1 MHLVALL
8 CDTNR
13 NYELRILFKKIKKI
27 VDFLISYD
35 IFRSRKKII
44 INNKKGNSMNKK
56 KLAIFSVVLIV
67 LIGIVFGAW
76 EYYNFK
82 AELRCFYVC
91 DYHDKEQR
99 FPKNEKLVFYRG
111 KKKVFTY
118 ETDYFLGVMDTVF
131 ESEED
136 NHQRLVCALL
146 HHRGFKSGDE
156 FDYKPFLRDM
166 RGSGKKE
173 FLFLCGWS
181 GGGNSSDSYIG
192 VLLDIKHFK
201 IIDVKGG
208 EILDIPLKPKE
219 LTTSKEI
226 YMGYFGALGA
236 AGVSFPFRYTDN
248 GEWEFIGK
256 KVPFKEP
263 VDLSWYKDCKAKST
277 PEWYPEAAITHL
289 YCMLAE
295 NGWLKH
301 GKTLAKELG
310 YTPEEIEKYNKE
322 LLDKLRDS
330 EFYPYLVELNGEF

>member
-1 MHLVALL
+1 M

-13 NYELRILFKKIKKI
+13 NYELRILFKKI

-67 LIGIVFGAW
+67 LIGIVFGVW
-76 EYYNFK
+76 KYYDSK
-82 AELRCFYVC
+82 TELRCFYVC
-91 DYHDKEQR
+91 DYEDEEQLN
-99 FPKNEKLVFYRG
+99 PINQKLVFYRG

-118 ETDYFLGVMDTVF
+118 EAKAFLGFMDTLF

-136 NHQRLVCALL
+136 NHQRLVCELL
-146 HHRGFKSGDE
+146 HLRGFESGYE
-156 FDYKPFLRDM
+156 FDYKPLLRDM

-173 FLFLCGWS
+173 FLFLCEWT
-181 GGGNSSDSYIG
+181 GGNSSLCYNGI
-192 VLLDIKHFK
+192 LLDMNNFNL
-201 IIDVKGG
+201 IDVRGG
-208 EILDIPLKPKE
+208 ETLDMPLKPKE
-219 LTTSKEI
+219 LTTSKI
-226 YMGYFGALGA
+226 IPMGYFGCLGQA
-236 AGVSFPFRYTDN
+236 MVCLDFRYTDS
-248 GEWEFIGK
+248 GEWEFIDK
-256 KVPFKEP
+256 PVPFSEF
-263 VDLSWYKDCKAKST
+263 VDLSWYKDIKASST

-295 NGWLKH
+295 NGWLKY

-322 LLDKLRDS
+322 LLDELRDS
-330 EFYPYLVELNGEF
+330 GEFYPYLVELNGEF